1 MLLIFSDMNFD
12 QLSSPMDFLHI
23 RMNDILD
30 TGDPELDEMISYLLS
45 EPGKMLRPRLV
56 FLASSMYPSER
67 DVMQDAAVALE
78 LIHLASLVHD
88 DVIDGSLLRRGRDSL
103 NHRWGSKASVLVG
116 DYLFATA
123 FHLINQHNIP
133 DILESVT
140 RTIQT
145 MCSGEVQQLSNAF
158 EIDLSLP
165 NYLERIYRKT
175 ACLFECCCRVGAL
188 TSSMPAQQR
197 EYLQMYGVSLGIAY
211 QIIDDVLDFLST
223 PQSLGKPSGSD
234 LLDGNITLPVI
245 YGLQD
250 DNSRE
255 ELTAILEH
263 PADLSGQLQRVTE
276 ILHQCG
282 AFEKSV
288 QLAESYLADA
298 RASLRMLP
306 HPGRESLSRL
316 SQALFND
323 YFNKMSS
330 LSGRDRC
337 YEHKHM

>member
-1 MLLIFSDMNFD
+1 MTFD
-12 QLSSPMDFLHI
+12 QLSSPMDFMYV
-23 RMNDILD
+23 RMNDVLD
-30 TGDPELDEMISYLLS
+30 TGSPEMDEIISYLLS

-56 FLASSMYPSER
+56 FLASSLYPS
-67 DVMQDAAVALE
+67 DHSVVQDAAVALE

-88 DVIDGSLLRRGRDSL
+88 DVIDGSLLRRGKDSL

-133 DILESVT
+133 AILESVT

-145 MCSGEVQQLSNAF
+145 MCSGEIQQLSSAF

-165 NYLERIYRKT
+165 DYLERIYRKT

-188 TSSMPAQQR
+188 ASSMPAQQR
-197 EYLQMYGVSLGIAY
+197 EYLQMYGVSLGMAY

-234 LLDGNITLPVI
+234 LLEGNITLPVI
-245 YGLQD
+245 YGLQN

-255 ELTAILEH
+255 ELTAILKT
-263 PADLSGQLQRVTE
+263 PAVLAGQLERVTE
-276 ILHQCG
+276 LLHQCG
-282 AFEKSV
+282 AFEKSI

-298 RASLRMLP
+298 RSSLKMLP
-306 HPGRESLSRL
+306 HPGRESLNRF

-323 YFNKMSS
+323 YFNKMA
-330 LSGRDRC
+330 LISGRDRR
-337 YEHKHM
+337 YEHKHN